1 MICLCQCSNNLLI
14 NYSCLVVN
22 HTDHKNL
29 QKSVYVQQSPQIESV
44 QPGDPMTLQCS
55 LLSKDKENRV
65 QCPGEH
71 SVHWFRAGS
80 GKSHPSIIYTNNHS
94 SDEDEKRMERGC
106 VYSLSKTMRES
117 SDIGTYYCAVV
128 TCGEILFGEGTKVVP
143 SMY

>member
-1 MICLCQCSNNLLI
+1 MICLCRCSNNLLI

-29 QKSVYVQQSPQIESV
+29 QKSVYVQQSPQTESV

-94 SDEDEKRMERGC
+94 SDEDGKRGC
-106 VYSLSKTMRES
+106 VYSLSKTSES

>member
-1 MICLCQCSNNLLI
+1 M
-14 NYSCLVVN
+14 N